1 MEQGGV
7 GIDSPGDVVDGESV
21 GIDGPGGSSGWSE
34 GRCECGHR
42 RPGGSGGWSVGTLF
56 LFISFLLTLV
66 HLVALCLGALHPVGK
81 SLNLIDRNCMGA
93 RD

>member
-42 RPGGSGGWSVGTLF
+42 WPGGSGGWSEGRCECGHRRPGGERWMERGEVR
-56 LFISFLLTLV
+56 
-66 HLVALCLGALHPVGK
+66 AWA
-81 SLNLIDRNCMGA
+81 
-93 RD
+93 